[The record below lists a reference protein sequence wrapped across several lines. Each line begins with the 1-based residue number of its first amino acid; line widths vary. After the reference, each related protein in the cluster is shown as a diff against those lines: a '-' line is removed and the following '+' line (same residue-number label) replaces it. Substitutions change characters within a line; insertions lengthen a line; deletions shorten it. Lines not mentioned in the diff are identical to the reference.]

1 MAQPITTG
9 KMRVEL
15 LARGALTNSYH
26 RPNRALLSI
35 AKPPIVKIV
44 CSSLGLVQGTTD
56 TASIHCDC
64 AGGSDAAGSFG
75 TGVQLT

>member
-1 MAQPITTG
+1 MVILSTPL
-9 KMRVEL
+9 RS
-15 LARGALTNSYH
+15 SYH

-64 AGGSDAAGSFG
+64 AGSSDDAGSFG